1 MKSHFKCEFARIW
14 RARRPNKRPWY
25 ERQLPR
31 ISEHLPGLLQTLLAK
46 TGSFFRFSLFPAAG
60 FVRFREQQRE
70 SHRLLPFRQVAMLA
84 LVGPSAPPQPADLRA
99 EGDEQHRQGEQRHGH
114 GSRFYSDAGS
124 VGERFP
130 PGGDRDRLPRSAREI
145 ARWNAGDAELAR
157 IYAAQLIG
165 LMPDVILAASTIGL
179 TTIGQATN
187 TVPVVFVQLADPVAQ
202 GFVPSLRQPGG
213 NLTGFSLLEFS
224 LGGKWLDLLKQI
236 APGLRRVEVMF
247 NPDVALYAKFFMPV
261 IETTAQSLGAQA
273 IAAPIRAAADIE
285 PALAEFAS
293 VPNGG
298 LIVLNDSFTRLHYS
312 LITAAAQRYRL
323 PSIAGRSGFA
333 KGGLM
338 EYGADINLVD
348 QYREAATYVDRILKG
363 SKPGE
368 LPVQAPTKFRF
379 VINLK
384 TANALGLTIPETLL
398 ATADEVIQ

>member
-1 MKSHFKCEFARIW
+1 MRRIGVFMSAAATETEFQSNLAAFARGL
-14 RARRPNKRPWY
+14 
-25 ERQLPR
+25 RQLGWTEGQNLR
-31 ISEHLPGLLQTLLAK
+31 ID
-46 TGSFFRFSLFPAAG
+46 
-60 FVRFREQQRE
+60 V
-70 SHRLLPFRQVAMLA
+70 
-84 LVGPSAPPQPADLRA
+84 
-99 EGDEQHRQGEQRHGH
+99 
-114 GSRFYSDAGS
+114 
-124 VGERFP
+124 
-130 PGGDRDRLPRSAREI
+130 
-145 ARWNAGDAELAR
+145 RWNAGDAELAR

-179 TTIGQATN
+179 TTIRQATN
-187 TVPVVFVQLADPVAQ
+187 TVPVVFVQVADPVAQ
-202 GFVPSLRQPGG
+202 GFIPSLRQPGG
-213 NLTGFSLLEFS
+213 NFTGFSLLEFS

-236 APGLRRVEVMF
+236 APGLTRVEVMF
-247 NPDVALYAKFFMPV
+247 NPDTALYAKFFMPV
-261 IETTAQSLGAQA
+261 IETAAQPLGVQA
-273 IAAPIRAAADIE
+273 IASPIRAAADIE
-285 PALAEFAS
+285 PALAKFAS

-363 SKPGE
+363 ANPGD

-384 TANALGLTIPETLL
+384 TAKALGLSIPETLL